1 MVLKSFKGI
10 AGHMEYIGNYN
21 GREVHFDAAF
31 VPEGLIKTL
40 ECFNNKELIVIIDNP
55 DSTNPRDKF
64 KVGEVVG
71 RYAKVIICSGYNET
85 TKKYDIE
92 AANEV
97 IKELRNQML

>member
-1 MVLKSFKGI
+1 MQHLYLK
-10 AGHMEYIGNYN
+10 
-21 GREVHFDAAF
+21 D
-31 VPEGLIKTL
+31 LIKTF
-40 ECFNNKELIVIIDNP
+40 ESFNDQELIVIIDNP
-55 DSTNPRDKF
+55 DSTNPRDKY

-97 IKELRNQML
+97 IQGAEKSDAIKIAVEDMINSRKIIH